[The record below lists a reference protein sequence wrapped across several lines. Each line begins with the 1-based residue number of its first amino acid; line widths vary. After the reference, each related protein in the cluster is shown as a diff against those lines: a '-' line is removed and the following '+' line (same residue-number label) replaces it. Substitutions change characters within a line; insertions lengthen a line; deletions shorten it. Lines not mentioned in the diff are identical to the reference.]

1 MRRTLS
7 ATLVSVLALA
17 AAGSEVFRGFQAHL
31 ADAAQFRTESGIAR
45 FELPSSGLTLGRASK
60 AGAFLDVVGRRSA
73 FLGYEHRGLEAWVYP
88 LKLFDDLQVA
98 FTLAG
103 YPLEVA
109 GRDVLTHIEARPES
123 TVLTYSHAAFTVRQV
138 LAAPIDEP
146 ALVMLL
152 DVETTLPLGIRISFR
167 PRLRLMWPAGLQ
179 TGNIRWNEPGR
190 FYELTEDS
198 GRFAGVVGSPAARTG
213 SLMPYQ
219 EEPRDVPVQFDVD
232 PGAVNHEDS
241 VVPIVIAASVTGIAE
256 ARATYARVLGTI
268 PELLSQTAAHYR
280 ALLTDTLQVDSPD
293 ERLDAAFAWAK
304 VGIDKGVASNP
315 LLGTGLLAGFGP
327 SGDSERP
334 GFAWYFGRDAIWTT
348 FATTSTGS
356 VDTTRIALEF
366 LRRYQREDG
375 KVPHEVSQSA
385 ALIPWFTAYPY
396 AWASADATPLFIVGH
411 ADYWQATGDAKFIR
425 AAWPSLVQAF
435 RFSAATD
442 SDGNGLIENTKVG
455 HGWVEGGALYPP
467 HEEIYL
473 QGVWIAALDGLT
485 QLATHVMSD
494 AAAAAEASRLRQRAA
509 EALERI
515 YWLPQR
521 GGYAYATKLPRAERV
536 IAEPGPARER
546 RQQRLDAIDG
556 ARLYDEQTVL
566 TSIPMW
572 WRLLDPARA
581 DAEIDSLGSGALA
594 TDWGHRI
601 LANTSELY
609 DPLSYHSGSV
619 WPLFTGWASLG
630 AYRYGRPHV
639 GWQALMANALL
650 TDAYAL
656 GYITE
661 LLSGDFQAPFGRSSP
676 HQVWSEAMVV
686 TPLVRGLLGLDV
698 TRTAK
703 DGAVLTVAPQLPA
716 DWRDLTIRNIVVGGG
731 EALTRFDVRVQQIP
745 GLRVFEVTR
754 RGAPIR
760 LTISAAL
767 PLDARVRQV
776 TVNGRRVSTRERT
789 VGDVRFVDVPV
800 DGDSE
805 RVDVRF
811 RVHDGT
817 SVYRPISPVPA
828 GASNDGLRILR
839 ARADASGL
847 LLRLE
852 GRAGRRYPIRIRT
865 SRPLGRLPDGVRR
878 IENTSGDAALEI
890 AFEGSGDY
898 VRRDI
903 TVPLGSP

>member
-7 ATLVSVLALA
+7 ATLFSVLALA
-17 AAGSEVFRGFQAHL
+17 AAGSEVFRGFPAHL

-198 GRFAGVVGSPAARTG
+198 GRFAGVVGSPAARKG

-232 PGAVNHEDS
+232 PGAVNHEDA
-241 VVPIVIAASVTGIAE
+241 VVPIVIAASVKGIAE

-366 LRRYQREDG
+366 LRSVSARGWEGAARDLAERGAHSLVHRVSVRLGQRRR
-375 KVPHEVSQSA
+375 HA
-385 ALIPWFTAYPY
+385 AL
-396 AWASADATPLFIVGH
+396 H
-411 ADYWQATGDAKFIR
+411 
-425 AAWPSLVQAF
+425 
-435 RFSAATD
+435 
-442 SDGNGLIENTKVG
+442 
-455 HGWVEGGALYPP
+455 
-467 HEEIYL
+467 
-473 QGVWIAALDGLT
+473 
-485 QLATHVMSD
+485 
-494 AAAAAEASRLRQRAA
+494 
-509 EALERI
+509 
-515 YWLPQR
+515 
-521 GGYAYATKLPRAERV
+521 
-536 IAEPGPARER
+536 R
-546 RQQRLDAIDG
+546 R
-556 ARLYDEQTVL
+556 
-566 TSIPMW
+566 P
-572 WRLLDPARA
+572 
-581 DAEIDSLGSGALA
+581 
-594 TDWGHRI
+594 
-601 LANTSELY
+601 
-609 DPLSYHSGSV
+609 
-619 WPLFTGWASLG
+619 
-630 AYRYGRPHV
+630 
-639 GWQALMANALL
+639 
-650 TDAYAL
+650 
-656 GYITE
+656 
-661 LLSGDFQAPFGRSSP
+661 
-676 HQVWSEAMVV
+676 
-686 TPLVRGLLGLDV
+686 RGLL
-698 TRTAK
+698 A
-703 DGAVLTVAPQLPA
+703 
-716 DWRDLTIRNIVVGGG
+716 
-731 EALTRFDVRVQQIP
+731 
-745 GLRVFEVTR
+745 
-754 RGAPIR
+754 
-760 LTISAAL
+760 
-767 PLDARVRQV
+767 
-776 TVNGRRVSTRERT
+776 
-789 VGDVRFVDVPV
+789 GDR
-800 DGDSE
+800 
-805 RVDVRF
+805 
-811 RVHDGT
+811 
-817 SVYRPISPVPA
+817 
-828 GASNDGLRILR
+828 
-839 ARADASGL
+839 
-847 LLRLE
+847 
-852 GRAGRRYPIRIRT
+852 
-865 SRPLGRLPDGVRR
+865 
-878 IENTSGDAALEI
+878 
-890 AFEGSGDY
+890 
-898 VRRDI
+898 
-903 TVPLGSP
+903 